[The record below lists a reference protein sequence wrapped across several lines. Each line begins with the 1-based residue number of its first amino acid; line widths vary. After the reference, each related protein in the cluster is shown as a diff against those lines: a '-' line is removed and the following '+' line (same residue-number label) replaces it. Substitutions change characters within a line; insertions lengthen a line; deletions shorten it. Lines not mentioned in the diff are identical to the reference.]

1 MTLEDLQQE
10 GVLLPEEEWG
20 EHALTSTVPRLPL
33 VGLLAVLAA
42 SIVVALIADG
52 GTLTFVAMGAF
63 IAALF
68 GLTWMLDRS
77 VVRLRRRESR
87 ERGRSRG
94 ERGGGR
100 GAESGTRREHE
111 L

>member
-63 IAALF
+63 IAALIA
-68 GLTWMLDRS
+68 LTWVLDRS
-77 VVRLRRRESR
+77 LVRLRRRERR
-87 ERGRSRG
+87 ERERSRRDG
-94 ERGGGR
+94 DDGN
-100 GAESGTRREHE
+100 AESGARHE
-111 L
+111 DES